1 MFIKMKNQ
9 AFINIDKSEKN
20 LENLK
25 VSIET
30 SKAEYDANITELNMI
45 KTELATA
52 VDIPRAEL
60 NSSLDRIQSLQREF
74 NERMNVDR
82 ITAEVGSE
90 MREGDL
96 SSSSSSVDE
105 EEYNNL

>member
-1 MFIKMKNQ
+1 M
-9 AFINIDKSEKN
+9 KN